1 MITVVGGNK
10 GGSGKTTIASNLAIA
25 LANKGRE
32 VCLLNGDLQRT
43 AAKHH
48 AEREAAG
55 LLPAITLVEKFDNL
69 TQTLQALNEKFD
81 DVIVDVAGR
90 NSKEFITSGVVAHQ
104 IIAPLQCSQ
113 PDLDTLTELEQQI
126 DAMRNLNPEL
136 KVYCLQSMA
145 TTNPVLRGNER
156 KEFLEYLE
164 EFPTIQVLDSV
175 ICFRKVYRD
184 CMSNGTGVVE
194 TRLADKP
201 YGAPEKTEPEK
212 QCRTTISLGESM
224 LVTIED
230 LALRNKR
237 NGKDPKNVSAIVRVA
252 LEQYLK
258 TLT

>member
-10 GGSGKTTIASNLAIA
+10 GGSGKTTTASNLAIA
-25 LANKGRE
+25 LAHEGHD

-48 AEREAAG
+48 AEREASG
-55 LLPAITLVEKFDNL
+55 IEPTFTLIEKFDNL
-69 TQTLQALNEKFD
+69 TQTLRGLDEKYD
-81 DVIVDVAGR
+81 HVIVDVAGR
-90 NSKEFITSGVVAHQ
+90 NSREFITSGVVADQ

-113 PDLDTLTELEQQI
+113 PDLDTLTELAQQI
-126 DAMRNLNPEL
+126 EAMRDLNPEL

-164 EFPTIQVLDSV
+164 EFPTIETLQTV

-194 TRLADKP
+194 TNNEAAKAEIMQLMKEVI
-201 YGAPEKTEPEK
+201 G
-212 QCRTTISLGESM
+212 
-224 LVTIED
+224 
-230 LALRNKR
+230 
-237 NGKDPKNVSAIVRVA
+237 
-252 LEQYLK
+252 
-258 TLT
+258 

>member
-10 GGSGKTTIASNLAIA
+10 GGSGKTTTASNLAIA
-25 LANKGRE
+25 LAHEGHD

-48 AEREAAG
+48 AEREASG
-55 LLPAITLVEKFDNL
+55 IEPTFTLIEKFDNL
-69 TQTLQALNEKFD
+69 TQTLRGLNEKYD
-81 DVIVDVAGR
+81 HVIVDVAGR
-90 NSKEFITSGVVAHQ
+90 NSREFITSGVVADQ

-113 PDLDTLTELEQQI
+113 PDLDTLTELAQQI
-126 DAMRNLNPEL
+126 EAMRDLNPEL

-164 EFPTIQVLDSV
+164 EFPTIETLQTV

-194 TRLADKP
+194 TNNEAAKAEIMQLMKEVF
-201 YGAPEKTEPEK
+201 G
-212 QCRTTISLGESM
+212 
-224 LVTIED
+224 
-230 LALRNKR
+230 
-237 NGKDPKNVSAIVRVA
+237 
-252 LEQYLK
+252 
-258 TLT
+258 

>member
-10 GGSGKTTIASNLAIA
+10 GGSGKTTTASNLAIA
-25 LANKGRE
+25 LAHEGHD

-48 AEREAAG
+48 AEREASG
-55 LLPAITLVEKFDNL
+55 VEPTVTLIEKFDNL
-69 TQTLQALNEKFD
+69 TQTLRALDEKYD
-81 DVIVDVAGR
+81 HVIVDVAGR
-90 NSKEFITSGVVAHQ
+90 NSREFITSGVVAHQ

-113 PDLDTLTELEQQI
+113 PDLDTLTELAQQI
-126 DAMRNLNPEL
+126 EAMRDLNPEL

-164 EFPTIQVLDSV
+164 EFPTIETLQTV

-194 TRLADKP
+194 TNNEAAKAEIMQLMKEVF
-201 YGAPEKTEPEK
+201 G
-212 QCRTTISLGESM
+212 
-224 LVTIED
+224 
-230 LALRNKR
+230 
-237 NGKDPKNVSAIVRVA
+237 
-252 LEQYLK
+252 
-258 TLT
+258 

>member
-10 GGSGKTTIASNLAIA
+10 GGSGKTTTASNMAIA
-25 LANKGRE
+25 LAHEGQD

-48 AEREAAG
+48 AEREASG
-55 LLPAITLVEKFDNL
+55 IEPTFTLIEKFDNL
-69 TQTLQALNEKFD
+69 TQTLRALDEKYD
-81 DVIVDVAGR
+81 HVIVDVAGR
-90 NSKEFITSGVVAHQ
+90 NSREFITSGVVAHQ

-113 PDLDTLTELEQQI
+113 PDLDTLTELAQQI
-126 DAMRNLNPEL
+126 EAMRDLNPEL

-164 EFPTIQVLDSV
+164 EFPTIETLQTV

-194 TRLADKP
+194 TNNEAAK
-201 YGAPEKTEPEK
+201 AEIK
-212 QCRTTISLGESM
+212 QLMKEVFG
-224 LVTIED
+224 
-230 LALRNKR
+230 
-237 NGKDPKNVSAIVRVA
+237 
-252 LEQYLK
+252 
-258 TLT
+258 

>member
-10 GGSGKTTIASNLAIA
+10 GGSGKTTTASNLAIA
-25 LANKGRE
+25 LTHEGHD

-48 AEREAAG
+48 AEREASG
-55 LLPAITLVEKFDNL
+55 IEPTFTLIEKFDNL
-69 TQTLQALNEKFD
+69 TQTLRALDEKYD
-81 DVIVDVAGR
+81 HVIVDVAGR
-90 NSKEFITSGVVAHQ
+90 NSREFITSGVVAHQ

-113 PDLDTLTELEQQI
+113 PDLDTLTELAQQI
-126 DAMRNLNPEL
+126 EAMRDLNPEL

-164 EFPTIQVLDSV
+164 EFPTIETLQTV

-194 TRLADKP
+194 TNNEAAK
-201 YGAPEKTEPEK
+201 AEIK
-212 QCRTTISLGESM
+212 QLMKEVFG
-224 LVTIED
+224 
-230 LALRNKR
+230 
-237 NGKDPKNVSAIVRVA
+237 
-252 LEQYLK
+252 
-258 TLT
+258 

>member
-10 GGSGKTTIASNLAIA
+10 GGSGKTTTASNLAIA
-25 LANKGRE
+25 LAHEGQD

-48 AEREAAG
+48 AEREASG
-55 LLPAITLVEKFDNL
+55 IEPTFTLIEKFDNL
-69 TQTLQALNEKFD
+69 TQTLRALDEKYD
-81 DVIVDVAGR
+81 HVIVDVAGR
-90 NSKEFITSGVVAHQ
+90 NSREFITSGVVAHQ

-113 PDLDTLTELEQQI
+113 PDLDTLTELAQQI
-126 DAMRNLNPEL
+126 EAMRDLNPEL

-164 EFPTIQVLDSV
+164 EFPTVETLQTV

-194 TRLADKP
+194 TNNEAAKAEIMQLMKEVFA
-201 YGAPEKTEPEK
+201 
-212 QCRTTISLGESM
+212 
-224 LVTIED
+224 
-230 LALRNKR
+230 
-237 NGKDPKNVSAIVRVA
+237 
-252 LEQYLK
+252 
-258 TLT
+258 

>member
-113 PDLDTLTELEQQI
+113 PDL
-126 DAMRNLNPEL
+126 

-194 TRLADKP
+194 TNNTAAK
-201 YGAPEKTEPEK
+201 AE
-212 QCRTTISLGESM
+212 
-224 LVTIED
+224 IEH
-230 LALRNKR
+230 LMNEVF
-237 NGKDPKNVSAIVRVA
+237 GPW
-252 LEQYLK
+252 
-258 TLT
+258 

>member
-10 GGSGKTTIASNLAIA
+10 GGSGKTTTASNLAIA
-25 LANKGRE
+25 LAHEGQD

-48 AEREAAG
+48 AEREASG
-55 LLPAITLVEKFDNL
+55 IEPTFTLIEKFDNL
-69 TQTLQALNEKFD
+69 TQTLRALDEKYD
-81 DVIVDVAGR
+81 HVIVDVAGR
-90 NSKEFITSGVVAHQ
+90 NSREFITSGVVAHQ

-113 PDLDTLTELEQQI
+113 PDLDTLTELAQQI
-126 DAMRNLNPEL
+126 EAMRDLNPEL

-164 EFPTIQVLDSV
+164 EFPTIETLQTV

-194 TRLADKP
+194 TNNEA
-201 YGAPEKTEPEK
+201 AKTEIMQLMKEVF
-212 QCRTTISLGESM
+212 G
-224 LVTIED
+224 
-230 LALRNKR
+230 
-237 NGKDPKNVSAIVRVA
+237 
-252 LEQYLK
+252 
-258 TLT
+258 

>member
-10 GGSGKTTIASNLAIA
+10 GGSGKTTTASNLAIA
-25 LANKGRE
+25 LAHEGQD

-48 AEREAAG
+48 AEREASG
-55 LLPAITLVEKFDNL
+55 IEPTFTLIEKFDNL
-69 TQTLQALNEKFD
+69 TQTLRALDEKYD
-81 DVIVDVAGR
+81 HVIVDVAGR
-90 NSKEFITSGVVAHQ
+90 NSREFITSGVVAHQ

-113 PDLDTLTELEQQI
+113 PDLDTLTELAQQI
-126 DAMRNLNPEL
+126 EAMRDLNPEL

-164 EFPTIQVLDSV
+164 EFPTIETPQTV

-194 TRLADKP
+194 TNNEAAKAEIMQLMKEVFA
-201 YGAPEKTEPEK
+201 
-212 QCRTTISLGESM
+212 
-224 LVTIED
+224 
-230 LALRNKR
+230 
-237 NGKDPKNVSAIVRVA
+237 
-252 LEQYLK
+252 
-258 TLT
+258 

>member
-10 GGSGKTTIASNLAIA
+10 GGSGKTTTASNLAIA
-25 LANKGRE
+25 LTHEGHD

-48 AEREAAG
+48 AEREATG
-55 LLPAITLVEKFDNL
+55 VEPTFTLIEKFDNL
-69 TQTLQALNEKFD
+69 TQTLRALDEKYD
-81 DVIVDVAGR
+81 HVIVDVAGR
-90 NSKEFITSGVVAHQ
+90 NSREFITSGVVAHQ

-113 PDLDTLTELEQQI
+113 PDLDTLTELAQQI
-126 DAMRNLNPEL
+126 EAMRDLNPEL

-164 EFPTIQVLDSV
+164 EFPTIEALQTV

-194 TRLADKP
+194 TNNEAAK
-201 YGAPEKTEPEK
+201 AEIK
-212 QCRTTISLGESM
+212 QLMKEVFG
-224 LVTIED
+224 
-230 LALRNKR
+230 
-237 NGKDPKNVSAIVRVA
+237 
-252 LEQYLK
+252 
-258 TLT
+258 

>member
-10 GGSGKTTIASNLAIA
+10 GGSGKTTTASNVAIA
-25 LANKGRE
+25 LAYEGQD

-48 AEREAAG
+48 AEREASG
-55 LLPAITLVEKFDNL
+55 IEPTFTLIEKFDNL
-69 TQTLQALNEKFD
+69 TQTLRALDEKYD
-81 DVIVDVAGR
+81 HVIVDVAGR
-90 NSKEFITSGVVAHQ
+90 NSREFITSGVVAHQ

-113 PDLDTLTELEQQI
+113 PDLDTLTELAQQI
-126 DAMRNLNPEL
+126 EAMRDLNPEL

-164 EFPTIQVLDSV
+164 EFPTIETLQTV

-194 TRLADKP
+194 TNNEAAK
-201 YGAPEKTEPEK
+201 AEIK
-212 QCRTTISLGESM
+212 QLMKEVFG
-224 LVTIED
+224 
-230 LALRNKR
+230 
-237 NGKDPKNVSAIVRVA
+237 
-252 LEQYLK
+252 
-258 TLT
+258 

>member
-10 GGSGKTTIASNLAIA
+10 GGSGKTTTASNLAIA
-25 LANKGRE
+25 LAHEGHD

-48 AEREAAG
+48 AEREASG
-55 LLPAITLVEKFDNL
+55 IEPTFTLIEKFDNL
-69 TQTLQALNEKFD
+69 TQTLRGLDEKYD
-81 DVIVDVAGR
+81 HVIVDVAGR
-90 NSKEFITSGVVAHQ
+90 NSREFITSGVVADQ

-113 PDLDTLTELEQQI
+113 PDLDTLTELAQQI
-126 DAMRNLNPEL
+126 EAMRDLNTEL

-164 EFPTIQVLDSV
+164 EFPTIETLQTV

-194 TRLADKP
+194 TNNEAAKAEIMQLMKEVF
-201 YGAPEKTEPEK
+201 G
-212 QCRTTISLGESM
+212 
-224 LVTIED
+224 
-230 LALRNKR
+230 
-237 NGKDPKNVSAIVRVA
+237 
-252 LEQYLK
+252 
-258 TLT
+258 